1 MAPPHAWPSSLET
14 NAPDDELNGGIRV
27 KIPFRGEWGAVAVAE
42 CAPPTFSMKK
52 SLFSTAKNSASGFA
66 PSLRL
71 IHWESDSPE
80 GVHRVLAVNPAG
92 LRHRD
97 PSHRQLTPLPEVV
110 ASVSSG
116 SDSKRLPERAAHTKP
131 NAEADDCRGY
141 PVSRVLNSNE
151 TVVSA
156 AYVTDR

>member
-1 MAPPHAWPSSLET
+1 MRIL
-14 NAPDDELNGGIRV
+14 DFLDEKG
-27 KIPFRGEWGAVAVAE
+27 P
-42 CAPPTFSMKK
+42 
-52 SLFSTAKNSASGFA
+52 FSTAKNAASGFA
-66 PSLRL
+66 LSLRL
-71 IHWESDSPE
+71 FHWESDSSE
-80 GVHRVLAVNPAG
+80 GMHRVLSVNPAG

-97 PSHRQLTPLPEVV
+97 PSHRLLTPLSEVV
-110 ASVSSG
+110 ASVSLG